1 MSPKNLL
8 RKPLLAFKPY
18 VAGRPIEEVRREY
31 KLEGR
36 IAKLASNENP
46 LGTSPKALE
55 AMHKA
60 VEGVN
65 IYPDDSSY
73 YFRNKVAEKYG
84 IDWEQVFPASG
95 SVEAIELCAQAFLNP
110 GDITLTSERTFATYY
125 LVAMKSDAVQRI
137 VPMIDGGFRYD
148 MEALAEQLD
157 ENVKIVFLANPTNP
171 TGTWF
176 TSDEFDTFMDK
187 VHPDTL
193 VVYDSAY
200 DEFVTTDDMPDPW
213 KHLKAGKRILIL
225 RTFSKAF
232 GLAGVRGGYA
242 AGPKDIVSGLMMA
255 RTSFNMNLVSQAG
268 CMAAIDDDEFVAK
281 THEHTIKELEF
292 LREGLKDLPVTVPP
306 SQTNFLLIDTEK
318 DAKWLF
324 EELQKRAIII
334 RPMGGYGMPKAIR
347 VNVGLHEDNV
357 RFLAEFKELIL
368 E

>member
-1 MSPKNLL
+1 
-8 RKPLLAFKPY
+8 
-18 VAGRPIEEVRREY
+18 
-31 KLEGR
+31 
-36 IAKLASNENP
+36 
-46 LGTSPKALE
+46 
-55 AMHKA
+55 
-60 VEGVN
+60 
-65 IYPDDSSY
+65 
-73 YFRNKVAEKYG
+73 
-84 IDWEQVFPASG
+84 
-95 SVEAIELCAQAFLNP
+95 
-110 GDITLTSERTFATYY
+110 
-125 LVAMKSDAVQRI
+125 
-137 VPMIDGGFRYD
+137 MIDGGFRYD